1 MRLSL
6 IALSV
11 LVSGLVQ
18 AESNKVNL
26 NSEVAKPNINV
37 QSNVRTAAVE
47 APKMEAP
54 SQAKVAATVAK
65 DVMQDMVPAN
75 RRPLIYTIIAIV
87 AVLILMLL
95 FRSCGW

>member
-1 MRLSL
+1 MLFTELGL
-6 IALSV
+6 IPPIAAAV
-11 LVSGLVQ
+11 
-18 AESNKVNL
+18 
-26 NSEVAKPNINV
+26 
-37 QSNVRTAAVE
+37 AAVE